1 MADFDTNLHPIVFP
15 TFAQSNS
22 NTTAPRYCTIAILNT
37 AIGENYC
44 EFAICNRAIFLQG
57 VSSLTVFFLI

>member
-1 MADFDTNLHPIVFP
+1 MADFDTDLHPIVFP

-44 EFAICNRAIFLQG
+44 EFEICNIK
-57 VSSLTVFFLI
+57 